1 MQLPRASGA
10 GAPSHSVHAVLNY
23 QAPGVDAVYTK
34 RDSGGSDGVLHGAEW
49 RPCQVVVS
57 DGRHSSEPFSLDQN
71 GFTLSK
77 EAQPPERRPED
88 YYDQDRVIG
97 DYYGECEALLK
108 RVTGAAVVKAF
119 DHNVRSAAG
128 KQTGRRLVGG
138 SLVQEPAGLVHGDY
152 TQSSAPRRLQQLG
165 LPPKVNDALRSTLGD
180 EPLLPPPMVEDA
192 LSGKK
197 RFAFINVWRPISTVR
212 SKPLACCDAT
222 TVTDDDLLVFSIHYA
237 DRVGE
242 NYFARHSPDHRWVYF
257 SDMTPDEVLLLKQW
271 DTDPSGAKFSLHTA
285 FADPSSPASAPERE
299 SIEVR
304 CVLIY

>member
-1 MQLPRASGA
+1 MQLPPAGGA
-10 GAPSHSVHAVLNY
+10 GAPSHSVQAVLNY
-23 QAPGVDAVYTK
+23 QAPGVEAVYTK
-34 RDSGGSDGVLHGAEW
+34 RDSGGSDASLQGAEW
-49 RPCQVVVS
+49 DSCQVVVS
-57 DGRHSSEPFSLDQN
+57 DGRHSTQPFTLDRN
-71 GFTLSK
+71 GFALRE
-77 EAQPPERRPED
+77 EAQPPNRRSED

-97 DYYGECEALLK
+97 EYYGECEALLK

-128 KQTGRRLVGG
+128 KASGRRLVGG

-152 TQSSAPRRLQQLG
+152 TRCSAPRRLQQLG
-165 LPPKVNDALRSTLGD
+165 LPPKLNDALRSTLGD
-180 EPLLPPPMVEDA
+180 EPLLPSALVEDA

-222 TVTDDDLLVFSIHYA
+222 TVAADDLLVFSIHYA

-242 NYFARHSPDHRWVYF
+242 NYFARHSPDHKWVYF
-257 SDMTPDEVLLLKQW
+257 SEMSPDEVLLIKQW
-271 DTDPSGAKFSLHTA
+271 DTAPCGATFSLHTA
-285 FADPSSPASAPERE
+285 FADPSSPPSAPERE

-304 CVLIY
+304 CVLVY